1 MSKEKNKKLEAS
13 EENEEPQDDDVIV
26 VQEATKISDGI
37 HEGKIKNIVRENRQG
52 FDYVDMYID
61 IADDKGDYVTIKT
74 GFPSYISVN
83 SSLGRFLQTAG
94 FVLKPKE
101 KISLSDIKEKLVGQD
116 ISFQTYT
123 EDNFAKIINK
133 TIKF

>member
-1 MSKEKNKKLEAS
+1 MPKEKNKKLE
-13 EENEEPQDDDVIV
+13 EEETEEMKDDDVIV